1 MITMDC
7 PYCRDWKGIKSTVEW
22 NGKMG
27 AVYRVVSCN
36 ADYKHHF
43 LLSEKEAEEL
53 LEKYG

>member
-27 AVYRVVSCN
+27 AVHRLVSCS